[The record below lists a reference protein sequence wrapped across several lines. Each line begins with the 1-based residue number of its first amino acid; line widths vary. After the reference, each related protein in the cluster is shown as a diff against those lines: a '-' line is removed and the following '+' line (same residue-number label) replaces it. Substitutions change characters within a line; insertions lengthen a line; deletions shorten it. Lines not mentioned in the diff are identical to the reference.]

1 MARFKIREKIT
12 GLLVFYF
19 LIAMTAI
26 GFTLFVSWQLEG
38 GAAAI
43 NDAGK
48 ERMRTYR
55 IAFLLTQYTQQPSA
69 LLETDIRQE
78 IHRFEK
84 TLAELE
90 HGNPQRPLFLP
101 DDPLIQKQMQ
111 VLHGT
116 WEQDMKPRIEL
127 LLNPAAETD
136 RNSSSLPTARPSS
149 ALSRV

>member
-1 MARFKIREKIT
+1 LAKLKIREKIT

-55 IAFLLTQYTQQPSA
+55 IAFLLTQHAQQATP
-69 LLETDIRQE
+69 LLENDIRQE
-78 IHRFEK
+78 VRRFDGCR
-84 TLAELE
+84 LAGDYFARLHILATAGAAGAASEP
-90 HGNPQRPLFLP
+90 GFAKYGQGRFQRALA
-101 DDPLIQKQMQ
+101 DCQKRR
-111 VLHGT
+111 VGRT
-116 WEQDMKPRIEL
+116 G
-127 LLNPAAETD
+127 
-136 RNSSSLPTARPSS
+136 ARF
-149 ALSRV
+149 